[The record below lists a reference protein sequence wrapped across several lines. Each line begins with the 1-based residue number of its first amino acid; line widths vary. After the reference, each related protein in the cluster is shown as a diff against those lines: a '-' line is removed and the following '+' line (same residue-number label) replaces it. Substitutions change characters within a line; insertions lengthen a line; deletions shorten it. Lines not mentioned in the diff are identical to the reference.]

1 MTQIS
6 ALVPPGVIL
15 MIGGLLL
22 ALLRGAPAARA
33 VILPLAPLVTLWAV
47 WQVPDAVVMSAAFLD
62 YRLDIVEGGALSRLF
77 ATIFAIM
84 AFLGGLYAM
93 KRDSVMELAAAF
105 IYAGG
110 AVGVCFAGDLVTLF
124 VFWEVMAIASATVIW
139 ANRTEGSFAA
149 GMRYLFIHLL
159 GGVLLMAGIAAWVME
174 TGSLELEAMAPADVA
189 TWLMLAGVLV
199 NAGAP
204 PLWAWVGDA
213 YPEASWSGTVF
224 LSAFTTKTAV
234 YVVLVLFPGVA
245 LLTWIGLAMIV
256 YGIIYALLD
265 NDIRRILAYSIVN
278 QVGFML
284 VAAGIGTEMALN
296 GAAAH
301 AFAHIIYK
309 ALLLM
314 SAGAVLYQ
322 TGIRKATDLGG
333 LAKTMPITAIC
344 GIIGAFAIAGFPATS
359 GYVSKSLIT
368 TAAADAHL
376 AWVWFPLETASAAT
390 FVYLGLR
397 WPWLIFFGKN
407 NSGLTPKDPPPT
419 MTAAMVLTAV
429 LCIGVGIWPSALY
442 GLLPVPPDYS
452 PYSVYKVVHQLQL
465 LLFAGLAFFA
475 LKPLLRPKRT
485 VTLDFD
491 WFYRRFGTFLAA
503 EFGMRGVRAGGSV
516 LDIFQGGLRRF
527 VTFVETHHGPGG
539 LLARTWATST
549 AVFGVVLL
557 LLIYLIIYFV

>member
-1 MTQIS
+1 M
-6 ALVPPGVIL
+6 
-15 MIGGLLL
+15 
-22 ALLRGAPAARA
+22 
-33 VILPLAPLVTLWAV
+33 
-47 WQVPDAVVMSAAFLD
+47 
-62 YRLDIVEGGALSRLF
+62 
-77 ATIFAIM
+77 
-84 AFLGGLYAM
+84 
-93 KRDSVMELAAAF
+93 
-105 IYAGG
+105 
-110 AVGVCFAGDLVTLF
+110 CFAGDLLTLF
-124 VFWEVMAIASATVIW
+124 VFWEIMAIASATVIW
-139 ANRTEGSFAA
+139 ANRTESSFTA

-159 GGVLLMAGIAAWVME
+159 GGVLLMAGIAARVME
-174 TGSLELEAMAPADVA
+174 TGSIDVTAMTPNDVA

-204 PLWAWVGDA
+204 PLWAWVSDA

-234 YVVLVLFPGVA
+234 YVLLVLFPGVE
-245 LLTWIGLAMIV
+245 LLIWIGMAMIA
-256 YGIIYALLD
+256 YGIIYAILD

-278 QVGFML
+278 QVGFMV
-284 VAAGIGTEMALN
+284 VAAGVGTEMALN

-314 SAGAVLYQ
+314 AAGAVLYQ

-368 TAAADAHL
+368 TAASEAHL

-397 WPWLIFFGKN
+397 WPWLIFFGKD
-407 NSGLTPKDPPPT
+407 SGLRPKDPPPT
-419 MTAAMVLTAV
+419 MIAAMVLTAV
-429 LCIGVGIWPSALY
+429 LCIGVGLWPSALY
-442 GLLPVPPDYS
+442 GLLPSPPDFT
-452 PYSVYKVVHQLQL
+452 PYSTYKVAHQLQL
-465 LLFAGLAFFA
+465 LLFAGLAFFI
-475 LKPLLRPKRT
+475 LKPLLRPTRT
-485 VTLDFD
+485 ITLDFD
-491 WFYRRFGTFLAA
+491 WFYRRFGTFVAQ
-503 EFGMRGVRAGGSV
+503 EFGMRGVRAGGNV
-516 LDIFQGGLRRF
+516 LDIFQIGVRRF

-549 AVFGVVLL
+549 AVFGVLVL
-557 LLIYLIIYFV
+557 LLIYLFLYYI